1 PGGLRGLG
9 MLLLGGVP
17 GGGYGGPLTP
27 FVLGGVALGWLLTAA
42 LLGLGVTPHYHRVL
56 LEAPWWP
63 PTESGLNGLLFLLSL
78 GAAGG
83 YVHTVSLGGLCYS
96 PPLAGDPLLA
106 VFCRPAG
113 GQAAALVFLFLTALL
128 YLAGSLVA
136 IKMWR
141 HEVGRRRREAPVSP
155 LVTRSF
161 FFGGGGQ
168 PLGGDTATEGGE
180 KPGVLTCSNPPVLVP
195 RPCAVPDYVVKYPAI
210 RSGRQREGYR
220 AVFCDQ
226 HAEYRELLGEVREA
240 RRRLGELEAAARHA
254 LSRTRVSRDSAFLE
268 KQRRCRYLQEKLRH
282 IKRQIQ
288 DYDRGGTVY
297 F

>member
-1 PGGLRGLG
+1 
-9 MLLLGGVP
+9 M
-17 GGGYGGPLTP
+17 
-27 FVLGGVALGWLLTAA
+27 LGGVALGWLLTAA

-141 HEVGRRRREAPVSP
+141 HEVGRRQQEAPVSP

-161 FFGGGGQ
+161 FFGGGQ
-168 PLGGDTATEGGE
+168 PTVGSS
-180 KPGVLTCSNPPVLVP
+180 PPPPPFSNSSL
-195 RPCAVPDYVVKYPAI
+195 C
-210 RSGRQREGYR
+210 
-220 AVFCDQ
+220 
-226 HAEYRELLGEVREA
+226 LEVST
-240 RRRLGELEAAARHA
+240 GPNQARH
-254 LSRTRVSRDSAFLE
+254 
-268 KQRRCRYLQEKLRH
+268 LR
-282 IKRQIQ
+282 
-288 DYDRGGTVY
+288 G
-297 F
+297 